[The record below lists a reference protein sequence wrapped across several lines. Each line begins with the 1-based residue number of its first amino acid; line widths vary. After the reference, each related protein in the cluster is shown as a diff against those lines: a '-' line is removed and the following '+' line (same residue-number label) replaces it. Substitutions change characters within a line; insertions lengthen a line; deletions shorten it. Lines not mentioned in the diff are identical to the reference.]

1 MKLTTLNTQGFDN
14 WGARQAFVAEY
25 IAAEKP
31 DIIFFQEVVFLPDTA
46 PFNQVQLLN
55 KVLNYPYELSS
66 VTRLQD
72 STAYKVYREGLATI
86 SRYPIMKS
94 DTIVLQ
100 QAEGDEHNRIVQL
113 LDIEIDGEIIQ
124 FANIHF
130 SLTDFV
136 DYATAHLVELFE
148 ILAARGE
155 QRIIA
160 GDFNMTH
167 LENFEYMWDETYT
180 ASTQVPYVT
189 FPAENKRVDYFL
201 IPKSYSFTSITTS
214 GDSLSDHRAVTVEI
228 TS

>member
-1 MKLTTLNTQGFDN
+1 MKLTTLNTQGFTN
-14 WGARQAFVAEY
+14 WKERQSFIAEY
-25 IAAEKP
+25 ISAEKP
-31 DIIFFQEVVFLPDTA
+31 DVVFFQEVVFLPDTA

-55 KVLNYPYELSS
+55 KEINYPYELSS

-72 STAYKVYREGLATI
+72 STVYKVYREGLATI
-86 SRYPIMKS
+86 SRYPIVKS

-113 LDIEIDGEIIQ
+113 LDIQIGDEIVK

-155 QRIIA
+155 QRIIT
-160 GDFNMTH
+160 GDFNITH
-167 LENFEYMWDETYT
+167 LENFEYIWGDAYT
-180 ASTQVPYVT
+180 ASTQVPYVS
-189 FPAENKRVDYFL
+189 FPGEDKRVDYYL
-201 IPKSYSFTSITTS
+201 IPKAYSFASITTS
-214 GDSLSDHRAVTVEI
+214 DDSLSDHRAVTVEL
-228 TS
+228 S